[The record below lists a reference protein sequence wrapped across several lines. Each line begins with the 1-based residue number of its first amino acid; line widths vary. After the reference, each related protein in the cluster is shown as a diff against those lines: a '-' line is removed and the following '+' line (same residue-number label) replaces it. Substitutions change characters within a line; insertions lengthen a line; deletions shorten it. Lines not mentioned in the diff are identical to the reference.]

1 MNHAKMIAIYARVS
15 TLRQE
20 NEETIQTQLVAL
32 KDYADKNGYIIVQEY
47 LEDGWSGDM
56 LARPTLDQLRN
67 DARRKLWEAVLIYD
81 PDRIARRYSY
91 QELIIDE
98 LQEAGVEV
106 LFMTVTT
113 PQNSEDKILHGVRG
127 LFAQYERAKISER
140 FRLGKLRKI
149 KEGHLIVSTP
159 LYGYTY
165 ILKKEREHGYYEINE
180 TEARVVKMIF
190 SWVANEGLTLR
201 KVIKRLQEL
210 GIKPKVSKREVWNT
224 STISSMLRNK
234 GYIGQAHW
242 GASYAVVP
250 EKPIKNEKY
259 KRIRKSSRRIKP
271 ESEWFFVSIPAIIDV
286 ETFEKV
292 RAQLELNNALSQRNR
307 KNNYLLAGKIWC
319 TCGRRRTGEAKGK
332 YLYYRCADRVL
343 SFPLPRSCHIKTLNV
358 AIADELVWQKI
369 SCMMSSPQLMTEQ
382 VERWYKKQ
390 ENKFEYLEVDL
401 KNIGKEIAKLKEQED
416 RYNKAYAG
424 GLFTIEK
431 LQEYTLPLK
440 EQIKSCEIQISKS
453 EQAKFQATTL
463 AVASEEQIKAFV
475 NEVIQTFHELRY
487 EIKRTII
494 VNVIDKIVATPEML
508 QIYGAIP
515 VSEGNNSILCA
526 DDYGRQGAISNT
538 SVLCPE
544 YKYRQDS
551 NNKIPNDTK
560 FVPFRIDIDLKN
572 KKGTE

>member
-1 MNHAKMIAIYARVS
+1 MNHTKMIAIYARVS

-32 KDYADKNGYIIVQEY
+32 KDYADKNGYTIVQEY

-67 DARRKLWEAVLIYD
+67 DAKRKLWEAVLIYD
-81 PDRIARRYSY
+81 PDRLARRYSY

-98 LQEAGVEV
+98 LQEAGKEV
-106 LFMTVTT
+106 LFMTVST

-180 TEARVVKMIF
+180 SEARVVKMIF
-190 SWVANEGLTLR
+190 SWIANEGFTLR

-250 EKPIKNEKY
+250 EKPLKNEKY

-271 ESEWFFVSIPAIIDV
+271 ESEWFIVSIPAIIDT

-292 RAQLELNNALSQRNR
+292 RVQLALNNALSPRNR
-307 KNNYLLAGKIWC
+307 KNDYLLAGKIWC

-332 YLYYRCADRVL
+332 YLYYRCTDRVL
-343 SFPLPRSCHIKTLNV
+343 SFPLPRSCHVKTLNV

-369 SCMMSSPQLMTEQ
+369 SCMMSSPELMTEQ
-382 VERWYKKQ
+382 VERWHKNQ
-390 ENKFEYLEVDL
+390 ENKFDFLIIDL
-401 KNIGKEIAKLKEQED
+401 QSVEKEIAKLKEQED

-424 GLFTIEK
+424 GVFTMEK
-431 LQEYTLPLK
+431 LREYTQPLREK
-440 EQIKSCEIQISKS
+440 IKSSELQISKS
-453 EQAKFQATTL
+453 EQEKSQANIL
-463 AVASEEQIKAFV
+463 AVANDEQIK
-475 NEVIQTFHELRY
+475 TFAQESLHVLSELRF
-487 EIKRTII
+487 EIKRAILI
-494 VNVIDKIVATPEML
+494 NVVERIVATPEKL

-515 VSEGNNSILCA
+515 IMNRENPQFCP
-526 DDYGRQGAISNT
+526 DDCNRQGEISKT

-544 YKYRQDS
+544 YKYRQDTK
-551 NNKIPNDTK
+551 NKIPNDVT
-560 FVPFRIDIDLKN
+560 FVPFRINIDL
-572 KKGTE
+572 T